1 MQVTCVTY
9 SYFRPIGTGVAAA
22 SGGCYEASVK
32 LAPANQ
38 TFIPASN
45 PVSRRF
51 AVSSPDD
58 AGAQLGQALRTAV
71 SGAQLKS
78 VTIVASRPD
87 DNVVVVQAQYAP
99 DLDFPPAGLAA
110 ARTLISRQP
119 GSSRGSSYLSPIEQS
134 ARTQS
139 GELRSAPLLD
149 VRA

>member
-1 MQVTCVTY
+1 
-9 SYFRPIGTGVAAA
+9 
-22 SGGCYEASVK
+22 VK

-38 TFIPASN
+38 TYIPASN
-45 PVSRRF
+45 SGRQRF
-51 AVSSPDD
+51 ALSSSDD
-58 AGAQLGQALRTAV
+58 ASAQLGQDALGQALRTAV

-99 DLDFPPAGLAA
+99 DLDSPGTAVATVPKLSP
-110 ARTLISRQP
+110 RLPNTSRSP
-119 GSSRGSSYLSPIEQS
+119 SYLSPIEQY

-139 GELRSAPLLD
+139 GDARLAPLLD

>member
-1 MQVTCVTY
+1 
-9 SYFRPIGTGVAAA
+9 
-22 SGGCYEASVK
+22 VK
-32 LAPANQ
+32 LVPANQ

-45 PVSRRF
+45 LAIRRF

-58 AGAQLGQALRTAV
+58 ASAQLGQALRTAV

-78 VTIVASRPD
+78 VTIVASRAD

-99 DLDFPPAGLAA
+99 ELDSPPAGLAA
-110 ARTLISRQP
+110 ARMPISRQP
-119 GSSRGSSYLSPIEQS
+119 GSSRGSSYLSPIEQY

-139 GELRSAPLLD
+139 GDPTQVSLLD

>member
-1 MQVTCVTY
+1 M
-9 SYFRPIGTGVAAA
+9 PEAA
-22 SGGCYEASVK
+22 GGSYEAAVK

-38 TFIPASN
+38 TFIPATN
-45 PVSRRF
+45 PGRQSF

-58 AGAQLGQALRTAV
+58 ASAQLGHALRTVV

-87 DNVVVVQAQYAP
+87 ENVVVVQAQYAP
-99 DLDFPPAGLAA
+99 DSEVPDSALPA
-110 ARTLISRQP
+110 SRQLTARSP
-119 GSSRGSSYLSPIEQS
+119 APSRSSSYLSPVEQY

-139 GELRSAPLLD
+139 GGDFKSAPLLD